1 MWNFC
6 LPVFLTKGL
15 GLAISECL
23 LLAANSVVIGCS
35 EEYLHWKETVP
46 YEQPTRLENVTSG
59 LEIFFLFL
67 SAPLPHPLHTLMSPW
82 MKASE
87 MPPLPPH
94 SLIVPFGAKVS
105 QESAEQTDSGQ

>member
-59 LEIFFLFL
+59 LEIFFIPVSSPSPTLTH
-67 SAPLPHPLHTLMSPW
+67 AQVPL
-82 MKASE
+82 E
-87 MPPLPPH
+87 EG
-94 SLIVPFGAKVS
+94 F
-105 QESAEQTDSGQ
+105 